1 MGVNTDN
8 FIKALDR
15 IDAEYGSIDNYLKGP
30 MGLTDENIEKL
41 RSRYL
46 TNIVVQ

>member
-15 IDAEYGSIDNYLKGP
+15 IDAEYGSIENYLKGP
-30 MGLTDENIEKL
+30 IGLTDEDIEIL
-41 RSRYL
+41 RHRYL
-46 TNIVVQ
+46 RK